1 MGTRPSSPG
10 SDTPLRCRQ
19 CGSVLAS
26 AVTDRTVVT
35 TTGVQVSFRRETDYV
50 TCPECMALYR
60 VVDLREGRAIPVT
73 DAGLTS
79 WA

>member
-10 SDTPLRCRQ
+10 SGTPLRCRQ

-50 TCPECMALYR
+50 SCPECMALYR

-73 DAGLTS
+73 DSGLTS

>member
-1 MGTRPSSPG
+1 
-10 SDTPLRCRQ
+10 
-19 CGSVLAS
+19 
-26 AVTDRTVVT
+26 VVT